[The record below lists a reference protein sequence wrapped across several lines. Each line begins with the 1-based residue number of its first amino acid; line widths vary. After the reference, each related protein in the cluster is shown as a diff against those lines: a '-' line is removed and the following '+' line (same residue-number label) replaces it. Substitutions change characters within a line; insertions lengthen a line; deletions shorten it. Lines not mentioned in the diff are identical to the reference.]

1 SVFFHYGL
9 NLTHLFFFTYPSYV
23 K

>member
-1 SVFFHYGL
+1 FHYGL